1 MKRKQSI
8 IFREKYDFI
17 CYNKIKKVVINL
29 IEILI
34 ITLIDDIDFF
44 SLHVDILLV
53 GLQKVQINV
62 EFSVNDNNL
71 SCLKLMSNK

>member
-1 MKRKQSI
+1 VKRKQSI

-53 GLQKVQINV
+53 GL
-62 EFSVNDNNL
+62 
-71 SCLKLMSNK
+71 

>member
-1 MKRKQSI
+1 M
-8 IFREKYDFI
+8 KYDFI

-53 GLQKVQINV
+53 GL
-62 EFSVNDNNL
+62 
-71 SCLKLMSNK
+71 